1 VKANSTSG
9 NVVRKPKADFP
20 LFPHASGRW
29 AKKIRGKF
37 HYFGKT
43 EDDPK
48 GNRALNLWLDQK
60 DDLLA
65 GRTPRAK
72 SGGLEIHELCNR
84 FLTAKLQ
91 LLRSGELTART
102 FDDYRDTAE
111 RIAASVGSRRLVSD
125 LAVDD
130 FDKLRAELAK
140 TLGVVA
146 LSNAIQRI
154 RSVFRYGFEAELM
167 EKPVRFGPTFKRPS
181 KKSMRLARAKKGP
194 RLFESAELQKLINA
208 ADVQLKAMI
217 LLAVNGGLGN
227 SDIAALPLKAL
238 DLERGWLNFPRPK
251 TGIDR
256 RIPLWPETVA
266 AVRAAIGKR
275 PDPKDSEDA
284 GLVFITKYGHSWS
297 KLGRFEGEVDLTQ
310 PQMGKKKRKRISSNN
325 SLSKAFRDL
334 ANDAGV
340 SRTFYDLR
348 HTFRTIGDEAK
359 DQPAVNSIMGHAD
372 ESMAAT
378 YRERI
383 SDDRLR
389 VVSDY
394 VRAWLFPKE
403 KTDAPAKPAAKGAK
417 ASPTKR
423 HSSKSAARPARPEVA
438 EAPLLRIVG

>member
-208 ADVQLKAMI
+208 ADVQLSA
-217 LLAVNGGLGN
+217 
-227 SDIAALPLKAL
+227 
-238 DLERGWLNFPRPK
+238 
-251 TGIDR
+251 
-256 RIPLWPETVA
+256 
-266 AVRAAIGKR
+266 
-275 PDPKDSEDA
+275 
-284 GLVFITKYGHSWS
+284 
-297 KLGRFEGEVDLTQ
+297 
-310 PQMGKKKRKRISSNN
+310 RKR
-325 SLSKAFRDL
+325 
-334 ANDAGV
+334 
-340 SRTFYDLR
+340 
-348 HTFRTIGDEAK
+348 FRT
-359 DQPAVNSIMGHAD
+359 
-372 ESMAAT
+372 
-378 YRERI
+378 
-383 SDDRLR
+383 
-389 VVSDY
+389 
-394 VRAWLFPKE
+394 
-403 KTDAPAKPAAKGAK
+403 
-417 ASPTKR
+417 
-423 HSSKSAARPARPEVA
+423 
-438 EAPLLRIVG
+438 